1 MVWLKNNGLF
11 EYSSCGLDM
20 QLSSK
25 LHILSPNLFYNRWR
39 RKSSIVDI
47 FRWKVKRHNIL
58 LLWYFWKIFLCTR
71 STNGCGRLWYPHT
84 IMCGRRWNM
93 RYGGGNRSPKQ
104 MSPITTYYIPIHVM
118 NIFHF
123 SSLLLAIFVDNFNF
137 LLSISTNVFFV
148 YHICCVWIFGS
159 FFFPPL
165 LFFVFLFYLLRWV
178 LLNLRV
184 FFYCF
189 EVVFS
194 LNLSFVFGWVTK
206 YSEI

>member
-1 MVWLKNNGLF
+1 
-11 EYSSCGLDM
+11 
-20 QLSSK
+20 
-25 LHILSPNLFYNRWR
+25 
-39 RKSSIVDI
+39 
-47 FRWKVKRHNIL
+47 
-58 LLWYFWKIFLCTR
+58 
-71 STNGCGRLWYPHT
+71 
-84 IMCGRRWNM
+84 M

-137 LLSISTNVFFV
+137 LLSISTMSLC
-148 YHICCVWIFGS
+148 ITCVVLIFGS
-159 FFFPPL
+159 FFPPPL
-165 LFFVFLFYLLRWV
+165 LIFVFLFYLLKQV

-194 LNLSFVFGWVTK
+194 LNLSFVFWWVMK

>member
-1 MVWLKNNGLF
+1 
-11 EYSSCGLDM
+11 M

-25 LHILSPNLFYNRWR
+25 LHILSPYLFYNRWR

-47 FRWKVKRHNIL
+47 SPWKVKRHNIL

-71 STNGCGRLWYPHT
+71 STNGGGRLWCPHT

-104 MSPITTYYIPIHVM
+104 MSPITTYYIPIHVI

-137 LLSISTNVFFV
+137 LLSISTLSSLCITCVVCGFLVHFFFLLFYFLCSYFICLDESFWTWEYCSIVWGCVFFE
-148 YHICCVWIFGS
+148 
-159 FFFPPL
+159 
-165 LFFVFLFYLLRWV
+165 FVFCFWV
-178 LLNLRV
+178 GD
-184 FFYCF
+184 
-189 EVVFS
+189 EV
-194 LNLSFVFGWVTK
+194 
-206 YSEI
+206 

>member
-11 EYSSCGLDM
+11 EHSSCGLDM

-47 FRWKVKRHNIL
+47 SWWKVKRHNIL
-58 LLWYFWKIFLCTR
+58 LLWYFWIFFLCTR
-71 STNGCGRLWYPHT
+71 STNGGGRLWCPHT
-84 IMCGRRWNM
+84 MMCGRRWNM

-137 LLSISTNVFFV
+137 LLSISTMSLC
-148 YHICCVWIFGS
+148 ITCVVLIFGS
-159 FFFPPL
+159 FFPPPL
-165 LFFVFLFYLLRWV
+165 LIFVFLFYLLKQV

-194 LNLSFVFGWVTK
+194 LNLSFVFWWVMK